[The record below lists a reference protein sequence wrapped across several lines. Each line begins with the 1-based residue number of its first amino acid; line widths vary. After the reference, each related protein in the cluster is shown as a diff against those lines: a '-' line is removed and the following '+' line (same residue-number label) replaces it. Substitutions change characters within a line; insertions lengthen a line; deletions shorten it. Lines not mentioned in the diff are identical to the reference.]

1 MVSDFMGINVD
12 ELILS
17 VDRTKGEHNSLK
29 KGLHVVRLCFVLC
42 NVVLCC
48 AVLYC
53 AVLCYT
59 MPLRV
64 CRAVPCCVLLCC
76 NVAYRS
82 VPCHV
87 AHNYI
92 KYIIYN
98 GTCILT

>member
-48 AVLYC
+48 AVLCCAVLCCAVLYC

-64 CRAVPCCVLLCC
+64 CRAVPCCAVLCSAML
-76 NVAYRS
+76 
-82 VPCHV
+82 
-87 AHNYI
+87 
-92 KYIIYN
+92 
-98 GTCILT
+98 